1 MSNRTRSAFTVT
13 VTCTAVAV
21 ASAVWIAR
29 SYAKDEPK
37 PAAAKADAQP
47 ASPEAA
53 MAEWEKIGKPGKE
66 HERLKPLAGE
76 FEADVK
82 MWMAPGQPAQT
93 SKGKEKSEMVL
104 DGRFLQS
111 HYEGQMMGKP
121 FRGQMLFGYDNQKKK
136 YVATWVDSTMTGIMM
151 AEGTADDAGKVF
163 TLHSEM
169 TEPDGKK
176 QKVKQVTTIVDD
188 KTHTYQMMIKLPDGG
203 EFKVLEITYKRVK

>member
-1 MSNRTRSAFTVT
+1 MSDRTRSAFT

-21 ASAVWIAR
+21 ACAVWVSHSLAADQPR
-29 SYAKDEPK
+29 

-47 ASPEAA
+47 ASPDAA
-53 MAEWEKIGKPGKE
+53 MAEWEKLGKPGKE

-76 FEADVK
+76 FDADVK
-82 MWMAPGQPAQT
+82 MWMAPGQPEMS

-111 HYEGQMMGKP
+111 HFQGEMMGKP

-136 YVATWVDSTMTGIMM
+136 YIATWVDSTSTGIMM
-151 AEGTADDAGKVF
+151 AEGTADEAGKVF

-188 KTHTYQMMIKLPDGG
+188 KTHTYQMLIKLPDGG
-203 EFKVLEITYKRVK
+203 DFKVLEITYKRTK